1 MGIVLR
7 CTRGPCT
14 GETITIDSELVLGR
28 GEPDPG
34 RLGGDSRLSRRH
46 ARLFIDH
53 VGRPVV
59 EDLGSTNG
67 TWINEQRLTE
77 ARVCANGDVLRLGQ
91 ATFEVDVPA
100 VTHVDTVTPA
110 SSPTVAESAPPTPRL
125 RVVAGPKEGEEIPL
139 IDELLLGRSF
149 GEPGALGGDKRLSR
163 RHARIARGPGGVFF
177 IEDTG
182 SSNGTTID
190 GVRLRRAHL
199 LKDGD
204 EIELGSSTLEA
215 QGLPSAP
222 LAVEPPPAA
231 GAPQGAPFQPRGSA
245 SARLS
250 SHRGRVVGLFAAVF
264 VAAAAIAV
272 AAVVLAAPLG
282 SRQCPSGFV
291 CHPPPTAPP
300 LHAVAAF
307 TGALGWRV
315 EYDPQIAQPKTANAS
330 ANQLVLEEN
339 DAYNREA
346 LGASPG
352 SRLIAVLVRGF
363 RASQVSP
370 QAAVQST
377 ASSIDSNL
385 VGTVTAPSSDQLF
398 GSPVLG
404 FHPAVGEVLEGNVRS
419 PQGPGPLVK
428 LAVMSAS
435 SGGVTIALAVVYP
448 VQHGQSQ
455 QENPDRAFD
464 QFGDQ
469 VLETVRFPSDGAT

>member
-1 MGIVLR
+1 
-7 CTRGPCT
+7 
-14 GETITIDSELVLGR
+14 
-28 GEPDPG
+28 
-34 RLGGDSRLSRRH
+34 
-46 ARLFIDH
+46 
-53 VGRPVV
+53 
-59 EDLGSTNG
+59 
-67 TWINEQRLTE
+67 
-77 ARVCANGDVLRLGQ
+77 
-91 ATFEVDVPA
+91 
-100 VTHVDTVTPA
+100 
-110 SSPTVAESAPPTPRL
+110 
-125 RVVAGPKEGEEIPL
+125 
-139 IDELLLGRSF
+139 
-149 GEPGALGGDKRLSR
+149 
-163 RHARIARGPGGVFF
+163 VFF

-182 SSNGTTID
+182 SSNGTTINS
-190 GVRLRRAHL
+190 VRLRRAHL
-199 LKDGD
+199 LKDRD

-222 LAVEPPPAA
+222 LAAELEEQHAAAPAAAPHPAAAPVAAAVLAAPGPAAARPGWAEPPVEPPPAA

-264 VAAAAIAV
+264 VAAAAVAV

-315 EYDPQIAQPKTANAS
+315 EYDPQIAQPKTANAR

-363 RASQVSP
+363 RASQMSP

-377 ASSIDSNL
+377 ASSVDSNL

-398 GSPVLG
+398 GNPVLG
-404 FHPAVGEVLEGNVRS
+404 FHPAVGEALEGNVRS

-469 VLETVRFPSDGAT
+469 VLETIRFPSDGAT